1 MLKMRLFTAPDAV
14 NNKAMS
20 KLINVSYAKQSTPY
34 GVEIVEM
41 IAQKLGVTT
50 VGNIL
55 H

>member
-14 NNKAMS
+14 KHKATNKS
-20 KLINVSYAKQSTPY
+20 INVSYAKQSTPY

-41 IAQKLGVTT
+41 IAQKLGVTML
-50 VGNIL
+50 GNIL